1 MTQSSTKRWTKKS
14 IAALLIGAGMC
25 VLGLIG
31 WGYQLFAGMA
41 VTNMRNSFS
50 WGLYMANFEFLIAMS
65 TGGLLVFS
73 IAYLWKVEALKPFVK
88 IGVIGSLACVFASG
102 VAIFQ
107 DLGEPFHALY
117 MILTANV
124 ISPLFWDVIVLTMHV
139 VLSIAAT
146 VLVLLPGTKKHKGD
160 RGYEAANDEKCRK
173 LARFTFPF
181 CFLVNGITS
190 LMFAN
195 IVTSFMFATQN
206 TREWWHSALIPVN
219 ACAEAL
225 AVGIS
230 FTILLCVIM
239 AKHETFVE
247 NSDGIRLLARIA
259 AAAIAAYIVMS
270 FIEIIPIAWSG
281 SQEGQHLLHLVLHT
295 YGGLF
300 WAEIILPFIAMLI
313 FKFAPGLGKGPVF
326 VAGILVIIGI
336 FIQRMMLFLPA
347 FNAFTLTLPVAGE
360 LWTFP
365 IAVGTFTEGQDV
377 FVRFWDY
384 APSIIEWILSL
395 LPFGLI
401 VFVMAGAGVLFSMFP
416 EPYEENTIV

>member
-173 LARFTFPF
+173 LAHFTFPF
-181 CFLVNGITS
+181 CFLVNGVTS
-190 LMFAN
+190 LMFA
-195 IVTSFMFATQN
+195 TQS
-206 TREWWHSALIPVN
+206 TREWWHSALIPIN
-219 ACAEAL
+219 ACAEAA
-225 AVGIS
+225 AVGMGFMIVLS
-230 FTILLCVIM
+230 VIMMDNETFNRAEDGIRIM
-239 AKHETFVE
+239 AKIEVW
-247 NSDGIRLLARIA
+247 SII
-259 AAAIAAYIVMS
+259 AYIAMS
-270 FIEIIPIAWSG
+270 FLELIPIAWSG
-281 SQEGQHLLHLVLHT
+281 SQEGQHLLHLVL
-295 YGGLF
+295 L
-300 WAEIILPFIAMLI
+300 
-313 FKFAPGLGKGPVF
+313 
-326 VAGILVIIGI
+326 IIGI

-384 APSIIEWILSL
+384 APSVIEWVLSL

-401 VFVMAGAGVLFSMFP
+401 VFVMAGADILFRMFP

>member
-181 CFLVNGITS
+181 CFLVNGVTS
-190 LMFAN
+190 LMFA
-195 IVTSFMFATQN
+195 TQS
-206 TREWWHSALIPVN
+206 TREWWHSALIPIN
-219 ACAEAL
+219 ACAEAA
-225 AVGIS
+225 AVGMGFMIVLS
-230 FTILLCVIM
+230 VIMMDNETFNRAEDGIRIM
-239 AKHETFVE
+239 AK
-247 NSDGIRLLARIA
+247 IA
-259 AAAIAAYIVMS
+259 VWSIIAYIAMS
-270 FIEIIPIAWSG
+270 FLELIPIAWSG

-300 WAEIILPFIAMLI
+300 WAEILLPFIAMLI

-384 APSIIEWILSL
+384 APSVIEWVLSL

-401 VFVMAGAGVLFSMFP
+401 VFVMAGADILFRMFP

>member
-107 DLGEPFHALY
+107 DLGEPFHSLY

-124 ISPLFWDVIVLTMHV
+124 ISPLFWDVIVLTLHV

-181 CFLVNGITS
+181 CFLVNGVTS
-190 LMFAN
+190 LMFA
-195 IVTSFMFATQN
+195 TQS
-206 TREWWHSALIPVN
+206 TREWWHSALIPIKFRADPDQCLRRGGGSGN
-219 ACAEAL
+219 GLYDRAE
-225 AVGIS
+225 
-230 FTILLCVIM
+230 CD
-239 AKHETFVE
+239 H
-247 NSDGIRLLARIA
+247 DG
-259 AAAIAAYIVMS
+259 
-270 FIEIIPIAWSG
+270 
-281 SQEGQHLLHLVLHT
+281 Q
-295 YGGLF
+295 
-300 WAEIILPFIAMLI
+300 
-313 FKFAPGLGKGPVF
+313 
-326 VAGILVIIGI
+326 
-336 FIQRMMLFLPA
+336 
-347 FNAFTLTLPVAGE
+347 
-360 LWTFP
+360 
-365 IAVGTFTEGQDV
+365 
-377 FVRFWDY
+377 
-384 APSIIEWILSL
+384 
-395 LPFGLI
+395 
-401 VFVMAGAGVLFSMFP
+401 
-416 EPYEENTIV
+416 